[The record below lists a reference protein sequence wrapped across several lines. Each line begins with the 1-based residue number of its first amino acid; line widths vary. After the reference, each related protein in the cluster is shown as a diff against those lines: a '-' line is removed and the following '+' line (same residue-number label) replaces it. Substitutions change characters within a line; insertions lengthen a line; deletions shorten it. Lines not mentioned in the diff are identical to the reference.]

1 MNLARKQTFH
11 PYRLVL
17 DRARHVTVK
26 THTGKSITLDV
37 EASDGIGEMNYKLS
51 VNHGVDVS
59 DTVLALQLD
68 EYAVP
73 LMDFNMKK
81 KSTLHLVP
89 DREDLVKYMKIFV
102 KTPSGATITVHA
114 EASDTTAMLKAKI
127 FVKEGTPPAQQRLTL
142 ELEDGY
148 ATLSDIIQNGFT
160 LRLTKIE
167 DMDSY
172 LKMVTDDPMVP
183 ITPPDARDAFTLRA

>member
-73 LMDFNMKK
+73 LSWT
-81 KSTLHLVP
+81 ST
-89 DREDLVKYMKIFV
+89 
-102 KTPSGATITVHA
+102 
-114 EASDTTAMLKAKI
+114 
-127 FVKEGTPPAQQRLTL
+127 
-142 ELEDGY
+142 
-148 ATLSDIIQNGFT
+148 
-160 LRLTKIE
+160 
-167 DMDSY
+167 
-172 LKMVTDDPMVP
+172 
-183 ITPPDARDAFTLRA
+183 